1 MGERGT
7 VFTSL
12 VLRRSRLGRL
22 DFSLS
27 LRRQR
32 GRLPFPRLRTG
43 QWGKRERLGSWVF
56 TAYLD
61 WVTYGI
67 VNFWRDVHKPLVL
80 RTHYFYLPYIWVP
93 SIHVKQNTLLFKYMY
108 IIFAITARIK
118 WPMMASFVYKRAVV
132 TLAYTLKKK
141 PWFFLVQSSLYFCV
155 GQERESGQIKVLER
169 AQGWKRRVKM
179 ERKAKNPC
187 LHAKISRRR
196 FALKKPILWNKP
208 TAKLSS
214 AFYASSSS
222 VL

>member
-27 LRRQR
+27 LWRQR

-43 QWGKRERLGSWVF
+43 QRGKRERLGSWVF

-61 WVTYGI
+61 WVTYGV

-93 SIHVKQNTLLFKYMY
+93 SIHVKQNTLMFKYMY
-108 IIFAITARIK
+108 TIFAITARIK

-132 TLAYTLKKK
+132 TLAYIEEKAM
-141 PWFFLVQSSLYFCV
+141 FFFFWC
-155 GQERESGQIKVLER
+155 K
-169 AQGWKRRVKM
+169 
-179 ERKAKNPC
+179 
-187 LHAKISRRR
+187 
-196 FALKKPILWNKP
+196 
-208 TAKLSS
+208 TACI
-214 AFYASSSS
+214 F
-222 VL
+222 V